1 MATTVHCFWLRDFS
15 KSKSEFFP
23 EFLFISKRSLNAGER
38 AFVLMYSRNISRR
51 CGEFRVGYVE
61 I

>member
-1 MATTVHCFWLRDFS
+1 MATTIHCFWLRDFS
-15 KSKSEFFP
+15 KSKSKCFP
-23 EFLFISKRSLNAGER
+23 ELISKRSLNAGER
-38 AFVLMYSRNISRR
+38 AFVLMDSRNISRR

>member
-1 MATTVHCFWLRDFS
+1 MATTIHCFWLRDFS
-15 KSKSEFFP
+15 KSKCFP

-38 AFVLMYSRNISRR
+38 ALVLMYSRNISRR